1 MNHAFSYTVSQIEL
15 YNWGGFSGLHQADIH
30 PDGSAIIGSSGSGKT
45 TVVDAV
51 MTLLVARPSYNL
63 ASTGTEKGDRD
74 LTSYIRGVSGTAQ
87 VARTGKT
94 ISAIC
99 LRCQPVAAL
108 DQKVTDLFGSSQNL
122 SADGS
127 PLVLAVIFWFDG
139 NSNQAA
145 DRKNLWLVS
154 SGDTSL
160 AHWLTIFDDGGSRG
174 IKQYAKTHTDLIVF
188 DDKRS
193 YLSHIQ
199 QLFEVSDSA
208 FKLLNR
214 AVGVKQLHSVNEIFR
229 ELVLDDR
236 SLFDE
241 AARNIEQFS
250 DLTNIKNTLD
260 IAKKQYKSLLPIKA
274 LWQQYQHNQ
283 QQVNERQQMIDMLPC
298 WYAYHAYHLWQ
309 QKIDGYQVEYHTDAH
324 QHEELQQQYERSKQ
338 QFQALQTRYLQAGGS
353 NVETLKSQISQ
364 QTSHLQKINRQWQD
378 YQILCDNLVWQ
389 TADNEQDLANQQQV
403 AKAQQTELG
412 QAIKRLEDQRLTLGV
427 THKQLSDELATL
439 NQQLTQAKQQ
449 KSNIPP
455 EFEAFR
461 HRLADH
467 LSCDVEDVPFVAQM
481 VEVKS
486 EHAQWQGAIERAL
499 GSHRLRLLVPK
510 PMIKEALAWVN
521 HRHNHLHVRLYR
533 ANERD
538 VTFFDDSFVHF
549 LNIKS
554 HPLTDALM
562 TLLSSLDKHCV
573 DDVMMLER
581 TRHAMTQEGLMSSKE
596 GWYDKQ
602 DQKALNQQWL
612 TGFDNQ
618 MLLKRLMAS
627 IDELQVKIAPLDD
640 KIKAITDNIQT
651 QTAKMNLMSRLA
663 QIDFADIDVNGAEQ
677 QLQDLQQRY
686 DALTAPDSEL
696 AKLKQQ
702 QESLNETLQQLQ
714 TQINQHMVTQMQLNE
729 QIAQCQSHQKAAEA
743 TLDRHQAID
752 RAMGELP
759 MLLDTLMAQPIMQ
772 VLTEYLPKR
781 TLIAEQL
788 SQNEK
793 DDVTA
798 LHKSLGDMKGALG
811 DIRQKIIN
819 QMNAAKNIDTG
830 ELAEAGNELIDI
842 EAYLTR
848 LAYLTE
854 EGLPKQE
861 KRFVEYLTLSSTESL
876 TQLISDVKMQLDE
889 IKVRIDGLNQVLHKV
904 DFGQNTYLQLAT
916 TPVMH
921 QSLREFDKLY
931 KQVNTYS
938 LSIKTPDHEAHYQA
952 LCRLI
957 EHLTEAIDKRH
968 TQAAKSL
975 LDPRYRL
982 EFSIQILSRDQNQLL
997 ESRTGSQHGSGGEKE
1012 IIASYIL
1019 TASLSYALNPKGYA
1033 APKFATIIIDEAFSK
1048 SSQAVG
1054 GRIVKAIFAFGLHP
1068 IFVTPNKEMQLLR
1081 HHTNSAVL
1089 VHKRGVEATLS
1100 NWSWQKIDAFAQRQ
1114 VIAPTMSAS

>member
-1 MNHAFSYTVSQIEL
+1 MNQAFSYTVSQIEL

-45 TVVDAV
+45 TVVDAM

-74 LTSYIRGVSGTAQ
+74 LTSYIRGASGTAQ

-94 ISAIC
+94 ISAIS
-99 LRCQPVAAL
+99 LRCQPVMAL
-108 DQKVTDLFGSSQNL
+108 DQPSMDLFGASQTV
-122 SADGS
+122 ADGS
-127 PLVLAVIFWFDG
+127 PMVLTVIFWFDG

-145 DRKNLWLVS
+145 DRKDLWLVS
-154 SGDTSL
+154 FGDTPL

-174 IKQYAKTHTDLIVF
+174 IKQYAKAHTDLMVF

-199 QLFEVSDSA
+199 QFFEVSDSA

-214 AVGVKQLHSVNEIFR
+214 AVGVKQLHNVNEIFR

-241 AARNIEQFS
+241 ATRNIEQFA

-260 IAKKQYKSLLPIKA
+260 IAKKQHKSLLPLKA
-274 LWQQYQHNQ
+274 LWQQYEHSQR
-283 QQVNERQQMIDMLPC
+283 QVDERQQMIDMLPY
-298 WYAYHAYHLWQ
+298 WYAYHAHHLWQ
-309 QKIDGYQVEYHTDAH
+309 QKIDGYQAEH
-324 QHEELQQQYERSKQ
+324 QVVSHQYEQLQQQFDRSQ
-338 QFQALQTRYLQAGGS
+338 QQSQALQTRYLQAGGG
-353 NVETLKSQISQ
+353 NVELLKSQIEQ
-364 QTSHLQKINRQWQD
+364 QTGHLQKINRQWQD
-378 YQILCDNLVWQ
+378 YQILCNNLAWQ
-389 TADNEQDLANQQQV
+389 TADSEKALADQKESAKVRQAELNQ
-403 AKAQQTELG
+403 E
-412 QAIKRLEDQRLTLGV
+412 IKQLEDQRLTLGV
-427 THKQLSDELATL
+427 THKQLNDELVTL
-439 NQQLTQAKQQ
+439 NEQLIQAKQQ

-461 HRLADH
+461 HALTEH
-467 LSCDVEDVPFVAQM
+467 LGCDVDDVPFMAQM
-481 VEVKS
+481 VEVKP
-486 EHAQWQGAIERAL
+486 EYAQWQGAIERAL
-499 GSHRLRLLVPK
+499 GSNRLRLLVPK
-510 PMIKEALAWVN
+510 PLIKEALAWVN
-521 HRHNHLHVRLYR
+521 HRHNRLHVRLYR
-533 ANERD
+533 ADEGEA
-538 VTFFDDSFVHF
+538 TFFDDGFVRF
-549 LNIKS
+549 LNIKA

-562 TLLSSLDKHCV
+562 VLLSKMDRHCV
-573 DDVMMLER
+573 DDVATLES
-581 TRHAMTQEGLMSSKE
+581 TPHAMTQQGLMSGRE
-596 GWYDKQ
+596 GWYEKQ
-602 DQKALNQQWL
+602 DQKALHEQWL

-618 MLLKRLMAS
+618 TLLNSLTAS
-627 IDELQVKIAPLDD
+627 IEQLQTKIAPLDD
-640 KIKAITDNIQT
+640 EIGAITDAIRAQT
-651 QTAKMNLMSRLA
+651 DKMRLMSRLA
-663 QIDFADIDVNGAEQ
+663 EIDFVDIDVDGALQYLQGLEQ
-677 QLQDLQQRY
+677 QY
-686 DALTAPDSEL
+686 EALTAPDSEL

-702 QESLNETLQQLQ
+702 QESLNDVMQQLQ
-714 TQINQHMVTQMQLNE
+714 TQMAQNMATQTRLNE
-729 QIAQCQSHQKAAEA
+729 KISECRNHQMIAEA
-743 TLDRHQAID
+743 TLNHCPIID
-752 RAMGELP
+752 PSMDQSSMRP
-759 MLLDTLMAQPIMQ
+759 DVLMTQPIMQ
-772 VLTEYLPKR
+772 ALTEYLSER

-798 LHKSLGDMKGALG
+798 LHKSLGEMKGVLS
-811 DIRQKIIN
+811 DSKQKIIN
-819 QMNAAKNIDTG
+819 QMNTAKNIDTG

-842 EAYLTR
+842 EAYLMR

-861 KRFVEYLTLSSTESL
+861 KRFVEYLTTSSTESL
-876 TQLISDVKMQLDE
+876 AQLVSDVKMQLDE
-889 IKVRIDGLNQVLHKV
+889 IKARIDGLNQVLRKV
-904 DFGQNTYLQLAT
+904 DFGQSTYLQLAT
-916 TPVMH
+916 TPVVH
-921 QSLREFDKLY
+921 QSLREFDRLY

-938 LSIKTPDHEAHYQA
+938 LSVKTPDHEGHYQA

-957 EHLTEAIDKRH
+957 EHLTDAIDKRR

-982 EFSIQILSRDQNQLL
+982 EFSIQILSRDQDQLL

-1100 NWSWQKIDAFAQRQ
+1100 NWSWQKIDAFAQQ
-1114 VIAPTMSAS
+1114 QATAPTMGAS